1 MTQPPFSAEES
12 NYSGFHW
19 VNKCVLLYG
28 LVGQDMCWVQ
38 QTVSQSLQAEG
49 RDSYESIVMQTEEAA
64 CAVIEKND
72 GWWVGWM
79 DAPSGKEKWGLC
91 LWGI

>member
-1 MTQPPFSAEES
+1 M
-12 NYSGFHW
+12 
-19 VNKCVLLYG
+19 LLYG

-49 RDSYESIVMQTEEAA
+49 RDSYDSIVMQTEEAA

-72 GWWVGWM
+72 GW
-79 DAPSGKEKWGLC
+79 
-91 LWGI
+91 